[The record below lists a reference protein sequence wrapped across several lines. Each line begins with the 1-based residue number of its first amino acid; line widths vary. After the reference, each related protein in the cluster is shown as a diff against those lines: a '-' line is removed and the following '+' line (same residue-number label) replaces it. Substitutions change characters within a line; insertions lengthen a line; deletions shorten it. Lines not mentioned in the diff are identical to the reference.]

1 MSVIKTGFISRVRT
15 ALAAAPRWLGAL
27 LLGLCLT
34 INLSIYCVQKT
45 VMLQDQ
51 RLAHLSSGLLGSVAD
66 KLSQAD
72 TTAAVDV
79 AVSALKPDGSEQQFF
94 SSALWMLSASGFLCF
109 VLGVEIAFV
118 GRGRNRSGIYQPQ
131 YPTR

>member
-1 MSVIKTGFISRVRT
+1 MSDTEAGFISRVRT
-15 ALAAAPRWLGAL
+15 ALAAAPRWLGAV

-45 VMLQDQ
+45 VMLQHQ

-66 KLSQAD
+66 KLSQTD
-72 TTAAVDV
+72 RKTAVDV
-79 AVSALKPDGSEQQFF
+79 AVSALEQDGSEQLFF

-109 VLGVEIAFV
+109 VLGVEVAFV

-131 YPTR
+131 YPAR